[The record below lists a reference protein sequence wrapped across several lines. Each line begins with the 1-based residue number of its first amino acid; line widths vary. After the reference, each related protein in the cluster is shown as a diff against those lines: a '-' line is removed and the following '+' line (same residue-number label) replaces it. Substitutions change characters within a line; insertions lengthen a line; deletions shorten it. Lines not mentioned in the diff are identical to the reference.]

1 MQIGRMKV
9 AYAMTIVRV
18 KRTRKLDYPRVK
30 SMVRCITVSE

>member
-9 AYAMTIVRV
+9 AYAMTIVRA

-30 SMVRCITVSE
+30 STVRCIMVSE